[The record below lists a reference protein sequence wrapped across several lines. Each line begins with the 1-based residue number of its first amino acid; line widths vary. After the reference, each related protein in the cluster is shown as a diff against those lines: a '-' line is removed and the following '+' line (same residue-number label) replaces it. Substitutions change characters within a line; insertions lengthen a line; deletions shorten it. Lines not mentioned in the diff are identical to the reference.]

1 MKTATQIIEAAFKK
15 IAVYQSTDDIAPE
28 EYTDALAILNGFLNG
43 INSRSAVFPT
53 VSLGLSDNVPI
64 YDHQEADLEWAL
76 GKAMA
81 PQWGKVLQGQPAVEA
96 TQGETRFINQYIVV
110 PRATVDAGLGNMPS
124 NRRTYST

>member
-15 IAVYQSTDDIAPE
+15 IAVYQSSDDIAPE
-28 EYTDALAILNGFLNG
+28 EYTDALALLNGFLNG
-43 INSRSAVFPT
+43 INSRGAVFPT
-53 VSLGLSDNVPI
+53 VALSLSSNVPV

-81 PQWGKVLQGQPAVEA
+81 PQWGKVLQGQALIEA

-110 PRATVDAGLGNMPS
+110 PRATPDAGLLNMPS
-124 NRRTYST
+124 NRRTYTT